1 MKIQIIIIIFILIGF
16 IIISYL
22 WMINGGIQ
30 IEEDRDFGCYKSHVR
45 ECLDCHSRNLTYAL
59 CSGFC
64 FEPRESDL
72 NNTMTIC
79 SVHPLEDC
87 FDLPKECNLR

>member
-1 MKIQIIIIIFILIGF
+1 MKYQFIFVILVITILIVSF
-16 IIISYL
+16 SSWVYS
-22 WMINGGIQ
+22 GGIQ
-30 IEEDRDFGCYKSHVR
+30 IGEDRSFGCYKSHVK

-64 FEPRESDL
+64 FEQREDDL
-72 NNTMTIC
+72 NNSMTIC

-87 FDLPKECNLR
+87 FELPMECNLP